1 MKIKEIR
8 EKYGLSQRELA
19 LQIGLP
25 PQSMS
30 RYENGQVEPN
40 IETLIKLAD
49 FLHVSLDE
57 LIGRPTNLINK
68 MVLTER
74 EQSII
79 EKVLNM
85 NEKQQELTEF
95 YIDTLLNN
103 M

>member
-40 IETLIKLAD
+40 IETLTKLAD
-49 FLHVSLDE
+49 FLHVTIDE
-57 LIGRPTNLINK
+57 LVGRPTSLINK
-68 MVLTER
+68 MALTEQER
-74 EQSII
+74 NLI
-79 EKVLNM
+79 EKILSM
-85 NEKQQELTEF
+85 NEKQQELTEL
-95 YIDTLLNN
+95 YIDTMLNN
-103 M
+103 L